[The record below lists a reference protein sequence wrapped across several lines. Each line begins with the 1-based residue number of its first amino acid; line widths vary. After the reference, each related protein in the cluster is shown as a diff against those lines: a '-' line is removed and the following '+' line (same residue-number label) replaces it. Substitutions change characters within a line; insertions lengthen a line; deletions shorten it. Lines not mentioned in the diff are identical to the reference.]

1 MDIISCYSRFVN
13 FRKLTMMEEVLL
25 RFPHIG
31 EKIFEELNY
40 QSLIDCQ
47 KVSNSWKSFLL
58 SRFKPS
64 IRVTEFSTKCSEE
77 KLTNKDKEDEED
89 QGEG

>member
-31 EKIFEELNY
+31 EKIFEELDY

-47 KVSNSWKSFLL
+47 KISSSWKSFLI

-64 IRVTEFSTKCSEE
+64 IRVTKISTKCSEE
-77 KLTNKDKEDEED
+77 KLESKDKVL
-89 QGEG
+89 